1 MKPAALVLALA
12 LGCGP
17 SATPPA
23 PPPPAEAGPVDAA
36 VEIEARPLGLPDL
49 AAFGWRAR
57 GAQPAFRLARAS
69 EEAGEWARVA
79 ATCEQVL
86 ADDPGHLEAAWLLA
100 VAYAKLGRTGE
111 IVAPLARAV
120 AGDFAKWGQASLD
133 QPALQPFLATPAGAA
148 WRRRVEQDRA
158 RFVAALG
165 RALVVTAG
173 GELYAVEIDGG
184 RWHRLSRASG
194 TVIGA
199 LAIPAARKI
208 AYVTRGRRHELGV
221 GLIDLAT
228 GRTSRPVPLAT
239 RGPITVAYGAAPAG
253 FWIASGRTWRQLD
266 DEYRLH
272 ALPARTARPGGAALE
287 VSDKGAVQLHA
298 LPASIV
304 ADWDD
309 QGLASAIR
317 IGTSNRVVAVPS
329 PGLIDGNTAAWSPDR
344 VHVAFVAQLD
354 DHCTAGAVNTAAFVA
369 DAATGGVR
377 ELERSAGGIS
387 LAWADRKLA
396 VAGDHGVQLYG
407 LDDAPPVAVEGA
419 TALLVPRDRPRCAAP
434 EPGEP
439 APQEPETDE
448 PQAAAPPRDAAPAD
462 PRRAPGGAE

>member
-12 LGCGP
+12 LGCGQP
-17 SATPPA
+17 AAPPP

-36 VEIEARPLGLPDL
+36 LEVEAQPLGLPDL

-57 GAQPAFRLARAS
+57 AGQPAFRLARAS
-69 EEAGEWARVA
+69 EEAGDWAQVA

-86 ADDPGHLEAAWLLA
+86 AGDPGHLEAAWLLA
-100 VAYAKLGRTGE
+100 VAYAKLGRPDA
-111 IVAPLARAV
+111 IQAPLARAV
-120 AGDFAKWGQASLD
+120 AGDFAKWGQASLE
-133 QPALQPFLATPAGAA
+133 QPALQAYLATPAGEA

-165 RALVVTAG
+165 RALFVTAG
-173 GELYAVEIDGG
+173 GELYAVELDGG

-199 LAIPAARKI
+199 LAIPSARTI
-208 AYVTRGRRHELGV
+208 AYVTRGRRHDLGI
-221 GLIDLAT
+221 GRIDLAT
-228 GRTSRPVPLAT
+228 GRASRPVPLAT
-239 RGPITVAYGAAPAG
+239 RGPITVAYSAAAPVG
-253 FWIASGRTWRQLD
+253 FWIASGRQWRQLD

-272 ALPARTARPGGAALE
+272 ALPAKTARPGGPALE
-287 VSDKGAVQLHA
+287 VSAKGAVQLHA

-369 DAATGGVR
+369 DAATGGMR

-396 VAGDHGVQLYG
+396 VAGDHGVQLYS
-407 LDDAPPVAVEGA
+407 LDDAAPLTVAGA
-419 TALLVPRDRPRCAAP
+419 TALLIPRDRPRCAAP

-448 PQAAAPPRDAAPAD
+448 ASAAEPAPAD
-462 PRRAPGGAE
+462 AR